1 VYSQAA
7 WPEIEYSEGGQ
18 GGQGLVLPE
27 TELLD
32 PAAHSEQSADP
43 DAVLYIPTPQMVHG
57 PPSGP
62 E

>member
-1 VYSQAA
+1 MYSQAA
-7 WPEIEYSEGGQ
+7 WPEMEYSEGGQ
-18 GGQGLVLPE
+18 GGQILVLPD

-32 PAAHSEQSADP
+32 PAAHSVQSALP
-43 DAVLYIPTPQMVHG
+43 AAVLYVPAPQMVHV

>member
-1 VYSQAA
+1 M
-7 WPEIEYSEGGQ
+7 EYSEEGQ

-32 PAAHSEQSADP
+32 PAAHSVHSLEPA
-43 DAVLYIPTPQMVHG
+43 AVLYVLAPQMVHG
-57 PPSGP
+57 PPCGP